1 MSGTIVNIDPNLAY
15 FFMDSLN
22 GNYVKLEEKAKQYIE
37 FYRDSG
43 ITDLLFCIFEQ
54 SSITR
59 TQVLTTRGDNYFKTE
74 ENGVPVDYVN
84 LDGIALLHKLDELG
98 VDLMGLWLRHTK
110 EMGIHPWITIRMN
123 DAHFHGN
130 ETSFLRGDLYYEAKE
145 KGWFIGSEKYGNYY
159 GECFNYGVPEIR
171 QKMLAYIREQ
181 LDRYDVDG
189 LELDFQREMMCF
201 DVLNQP
207 DCCDMMNEF
216 MTNVRAVVR
225 EAEETRCHPI
235 SLMVRL
241 ARDPD
246 QCKVMGFDALYWA
259 EHGLV
264 DAVVPAPRWGTMDSD
279 MPIAGWVELMKPYGV
294 KVHAGLEINVLR
306 ADGISRTSL
315 EIAKA
320 HTVQYSDQG
329 SDKIYLHNFF
339 SEADAHVKGTP
350 LKQIW
355 QACADPC
362 LAAKGERRYVVT
374 RQDDSFCDINNA
386 NLPRGWKPLPQVVTG
401 ECTFEIKTGPVNPG
415 DDVTLYV
422 GADGDYTVSVNGMPV
437 VTAGI
442 GDDAFVNHNPAIE
455 TGIITA
461 FSVQPDGRCAQTVT
475 VTAENTTVRYLE
487 LKVDGK

>member
-1 MSGTIVNIDPNLAY
+1 MSGTIVNIDANLSW
-15 FFMDSLN
+15 FFMSSLDED
-22 GNYVKLEEKAKQYIE
+22 YVNLEEKAKEYIE
-37 FYRDSG
+37 LYRDSG

-84 LDGIALLHKLDELG
+84 LDRIALLHKLDELG

-123 DAHFHGN
+123 DAHFHGG
-130 ETSFLRGDLYYEAKE
+130 ETAFLRGDLYYEAME
-145 KGWFIGSEKYGNYY
+145 KGWFIGPEKYGSYF
-159 GECFNYGVPEIR
+159 GTCFNYAVPEIR
-171 QKMLAYIREQ
+171 RRMLDYIREQ

-207 DCCDMMNEF
+207 DCCNIMNGF
-216 MTNVRAVVR
+216 ISNVRTILR
-225 EAEETRCHPI
+225 DAEEKWGHPI
-235 SLMVRL
+235 SLMIRL

-246 QCKVMGFDALYWA
+246 QCKAMGFDALYWA

-264 DAVVPAPRWGTMDSD
+264 DAVVPAPRWGTTDSD
-279 MPIAGWVELMKPYGV
+279 MPIARWVELMEPYGV
-294 KVHAGLEINVLR
+294 KVYAGLEINVLR
-306 ADGISRTSL
+306 ADGISRTTL
-315 EIAKA
+315 EISKA

-339 SEADAHVKGTP
+339 SEADAHVNGTP
-350 LKQIW
+350 LKKIW
-355 QACADPC
+355 QVCADPD

-374 RQDDSFCDINNA
+374 RQDDSFCDIHNA
-386 NLPRGWKPLPQVVTG
+386 DLPRGWKPLPQEVNG
-401 ECTFEIKTGPVNPG
+401 EFTFEIKTGPVNTG
-415 DDVTLYV
+415 DVVTLYV
-422 GADGDYTVSVNGMPV
+422 GADGEYTVSVNGIPAEVMGAGEDAYVTRSPV
-437 VTAGI
+437 LEPG
-442 GDDAFVNHNPAIE
+442 
-455 TGIITA
+455 
-461 FSVQPDGRCAQTVT
+461 T
-475 VTAENTTVRYLE
+475 VTAFRVIPTGSHTQNVTVRAHKAMVRYLE